1 MRFLLSSFLSVF
13 LVTTSL
19 FGQSERQET
28 IVIPVSSLGDVSEVR
43 RKILQN
49 TLAEELSNYFRLVSQ
64 EKFEKAREKAFE
76 ELEYEECT
84 EDQCIILIQEMLQV
98 ENVFHLEVLGEGHD
112 TQLSLSWR
120 NLDEKKK
127 VTDVCFGCGTFQLNG
142 LIKGLVKKL
151 IDGKGNSLELSK
163 EIIKGKDKGVLFKL
177 KKNNIWVW
185 SDIGDKTK
193 NLLYEG
199 DIKNNLPNG
208 KGILSFK
215 GKRFYEGDW
224 LNGTKN
230 GMGISYYSTG
240 GKYFGEIKNGLLH
253 GIGTFFYSNKTKI
266 TGNFIEVDPDTLFL
280 SSPEFIEFF
289 LEEQESDFKIYD
301 DKDNLL
307 KSF

>member
-1 MRFLLSSFLSVF
+1 M
-13 LVTTSL
+13 
-19 FGQSERQET
+19 
-28 IVIPVSSLGDVSEVR
+28 
-43 RKILQN
+43 N
-49 TLAEELSNYFRLVSQ
+49 
-64 EKFEKAREKAFE
+64 
-76 ELEYEECT
+76 
-84 EDQCIILIQEMLQV
+84 
-98 ENVFHLEVLGEGHD
+98 
-112 TQLSLSWR
+112 
-120 NLDEKKK
+120 
-127 VTDVCFGCGTFQLNG
+127 
-142 LIKGLVKKL
+142 
-151 IDGKGNSLELSK
+151 
-163 EIIKGKDKGVLFKL
+163 KL

-266 TGNFIEVDPDTLFL
+266 TGNFFTIAK
-280 SSPEFIEFF
+280 FID
-289 LEEQESDFKIYD
+289 S
-301 DKDNLL
+301 
-307 KSF
+307 